1 MSRLAF
7 PFRMDA
13 SGRSAMVV
21 EGSDPH
27 LRQMLEQLVMTLT
40 SERVMRPDFGSP
52 VRQMLFRA
60 GNDPVAVAL
69 EASLQAAIR
78 QWLGHVLVLEDLSA
92 SFDEDEAVLDIR
104 IEYSA
109 VNRQSAGELTIRRG
123 LD

>member
-13 SGRSAMVV
+13 SGRSAMVI

-52 VRQMLFRA
+52 VWQMLFRA

-78 QWLGHVLVLEDLSA
+78 QWLGHVLVLENLSA
-92 SFDEDEAVLDIR
+92 DFDEEEAVLDIR

-123 LD
+123 LE